1 MSDHFQIDL
10 DHWSAEHAADPY
22 ASLGAIRDRCP
33 FAHSST
39 HGGFWIASDWEHVV
53 RVASDAVTFSAL
65 KPDGISATHIPNER
79 SPVIMAP
86 LEIDPPD
93 YVPYRRLV
101 EPHMSPSATELME
114 AGIHYWVD
122 LFIDRVIESG
132 SMNVPTE
139 YGTPVPSSIT
149 IDWIGLPAEDW
160 RFYWSARHNPDPV
173 QKRQDFD
180 QLLVHLREEILARR
194 EAPRGDLLSVI
205 ANAVIDGEPID
216 VGIAIG
222 LTEFLIAGGT
232 ETTGDL
238 FATAILHMA
247 ENPAVHRRLIEDD
260 RFMRTA
266 TEEYL
271 RMTTPTMANG
281 RFAKCPVEVDGHLV
295 EAGDQIMLAW
305 AAANRDPKVFE
316 NPEATDLERWP
327 NRHLAFGV
335 GPHRCLGSN
344 LGRAMFR
351 IMTRRLLQRMP
362 DFRVVEAVPMSPRPM
377 FAGYATLRI
386 EFTPAERVLPE
397 GPPKPQFETAYA
409 A

>member
-1 MSDHFQIDL
+1 MPDEHRIDL
-10 DHWSAEHAADPY
+10 DHWSEEHAADPY
-22 ASLGAIRDRCP
+22 ASLGAVRERQP
-33 FAHSST
+33 FAYSSLY
-39 HGGFWIASDWEHVV
+39 GGFWIASDWDHVV
-53 RVASDAVTFSAL
+53 RVASEADTFSAL
-65 KPDGISATHIPNER
+65 RPDGVSATHIPNEP

-101 EPHMSPSATELME
+101 ERHMSPKATEEME
-114 AGIHYWVD
+114 DGIHYWVD
-122 LFIDRVIESG
+122 LFLDRVIESG
-132 SMNVPTE
+132 TMDVPND

-160 RFYWSARHNPDPV
+160 RFYWSARHNPDKE
-173 QKRQDFD
+173 QKRKDFD
-180 QLLVHLREEILARR
+180 ALLVQLREAILERR
-194 EAPRGDLLSVI
+194 EAPREDLLSVI
-205 ANAVIDGEPID
+205 ANAVIDGELID
-216 VGIAIG
+216 IDRAIG

-238 FATAILHMA
+238 FSNAILHMA
-247 ENPAVHRRLIEDD
+247 QHPEVHRRLLDDD

-271 RMTTPTMANG
+271 RMATPTMANG
-281 RFAKCPVEVDGHLV
+281 RVAKCPVHVDGHAV
-295 EAGDQIMLAW
+295 EEGDQIMLAW

-316 NPEATDLERWP
+316 NPEEIDLERWP

-351 IMTRRLLQRMP
+351 VMTRRLLQRMP
-362 DFRVVEAVPMSPRPM
+362 DFRVVDVVPVTPRPM
-377 FAGYATLRI
+377 FAGYAKLQI
-386 EFTPAERVLPE
+386 EFTPGPRVLPD
-397 GPPKPQFETAYA
+397 GPITPQFATSYDD
-409 A
+409 